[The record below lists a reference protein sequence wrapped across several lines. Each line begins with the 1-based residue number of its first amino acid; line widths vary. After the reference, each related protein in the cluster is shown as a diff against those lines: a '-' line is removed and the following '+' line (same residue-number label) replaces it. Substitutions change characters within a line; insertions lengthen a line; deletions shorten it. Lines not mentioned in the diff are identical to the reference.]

1 MIYQY
6 TIQSIKTAIKNI
18 PGNVSVGDYFAQNIV
33 REAGEELE
41 QRLIN
46 AFFQEDYVI
55 KDADER
61 EARSKLSADAWNQM
75 IALVSERAQI
85 KRPKGT
91 SMFIENLLKADS
103 PEHNQSVLEAVEK
116 GDFSAQAELLGD
128 YLKALPAY
136 DADDMLGLSDKD
148 LVENFPRMYALYSAA
163 QGAVELLGSNQA
175 GIRPRRG
182 TQWPG
187 QVSDCAQGGFRQISQ
202 AQRSEYPG

>member
-175 GIRPRRG
+175 GIRPRRRNSMAW
-182 TQWPG
+182 T
-187 QVSDCAQGGFRQISQ
+187 SL
-202 AQRSEYPG
+202 